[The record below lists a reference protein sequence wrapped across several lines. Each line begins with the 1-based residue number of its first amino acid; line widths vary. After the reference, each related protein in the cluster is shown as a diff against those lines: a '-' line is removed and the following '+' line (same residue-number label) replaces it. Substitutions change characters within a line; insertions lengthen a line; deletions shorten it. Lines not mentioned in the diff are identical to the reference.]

1 MSLELVTDV
10 DAVWSDVSKYIDS
23 VVPYVHE
30 DFTTQDIK
38 EGLAS
43 KTYNLIVFKDE
54 EKLIGVIVFMSQTI
68 AKKKSAFILIA
79 SGKNITTDLHWS
91 ELVTLFKK
99 LGYKYVEAAM
109 RDSTLRLWSSLGF
122 KKKYNIA
129 GVNI

>member
-10 DAVWSDVSKYIDS
+10 DAIWSDVSKYIDA
-23 VVPYVHE
+23 VIPYVYGE
-30 DFTTQDIK
+30 FTTQEIK
-38 EGLAS
+38 ERLDS
-43 KTYNLIVFKDE
+43 KRYSLIVFKDKQ
-54 EKLIGVIVFMSQTI
+54 KLIGVIVFTTQII

-99 LGYKYVEAAM
+99 FGYVYVEAAM

-122 KKKYNIA
+122 EKKYNIA